1 MCPLFIKYATQSLTV
16 ATAAEVE
23 LLKQSL
29 AEKQTQL
36 TNMETQC
43 LRDSAELED
52 SIVAWQDKYERL
64 YESHKRV
71 QKVNQSLEE
80 KLLRLVDNNTAE
92 RGQWTSDVAKLSVSL
107 ADANYLVSNLRREIV
122 SETFFIH

>member
-1 MCPLFIKYATQSLTV
+1 M
-16 ATAAEVE
+16 E
-23 LLKQSL
+23 LLKQTL

-122 SETFFIH
+122 SDTFLIHLR